1 MSLDYGYQPDLEEP
15 IIAEFDRG
23 IRNYFEPE
31 DVGKGSIEVKNHWG
45 ELEKFPLKDPIR
57 ILCLDTRQKASYI
70 IIQRGITM
78 HSRISFR
85 KAGELL
91 RAFPIDLI
99 LSQRQRL
106 VLYRGHFIT
115 EIPQPLREKVRA
127 FLPEEEQQ
135 AA

>member
-1 MSLDYGYQPDLEEP
+1 M
-15 IIAEFDRG
+15 
-23 IRNYFEPE
+23 
-31 DVGKGSIEVKNHWG
+31 GKGSIEVKNCWG
-45 ELEKFPLKDPIR
+45 EMEKLPLKDPIR

-78 HSRISFR
+78 HSRITFR

-99 LSQRQRL
+99 FSQRQGL

-115 EIPQPLREKVRA
+115 EIPQPLREKVLA
-127 FLPEEEQQ
+127 FLPEEEQR